1 MEKIKKLEAKRILS
15 EYSFV
20 KTNEEYIEEIISLNT
35 PKFLKE
41 INDLM
46 KDLGISNNQQNKNN
60 TPNKNKQKIYDT
72 KDFHISTINK
82 MKKIYREIV
91 KITHPDKVTDPDLN
105 SVYISAKEAYR
116 NNDVMELFYICNHLN
131 IEVEIEN
138 YDILTFNK
146 IIEEKKKKSKST
158 EKSYLWLWVNS
169 ESDEGR
175 LDIVKMF
182 INNNYNQNI

>member
-1 MEKIKKLEAKRILS
+1 MEKIKKLEAKKIIS

-20 KTNEEYIEEIISLNT
+20 KTNEEYIEEVISENT
-35 PKFLKE
+35 QKFLKE

-46 KDLGISNNQQNKNN
+46 KDLGISHNNQNKTN
-60 TPNKNKQKIYDT
+60 TKNTNKQTIYDQ
-72 KDFHISTINK
+72 KDFNVSTINK

-91 KITHPDKVTDPDLN
+91 KITHPDKVTDTDLN
-105 SVYISAKEAYR
+105 SIYISAKEAYH
-116 NNDVMELFYICNHLN
+116 NNDIMELFYICSNLK
-131 IEVEIEN
+131 IEIEIDN
-138 YDILTFNK
+138 YDIMTFNK

-169 ESDEGR
+169 ESDEER
-175 LDIVKMF
+175 LDIVKIF